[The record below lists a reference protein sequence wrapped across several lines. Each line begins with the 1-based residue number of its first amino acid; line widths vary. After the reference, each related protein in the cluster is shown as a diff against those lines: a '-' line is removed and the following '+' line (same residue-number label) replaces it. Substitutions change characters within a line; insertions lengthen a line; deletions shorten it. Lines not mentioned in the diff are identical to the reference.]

1 MMPFQGNP
9 MPGQA
14 PMGQPM
20 PVAPMGAGGPMRNL
34 MRAAALRG
42 GPQPQMPMPQG
53 PVAQSQ
59 SLPPPPQM
67 PMPRQPL
74 PGPMG
79 PIGQSNSAMPNPP
92 SPVSGMMGGV
102 FPPQLPGPIA
112 QSSQNLWA
120 GPQSY

>member
-1 MMPFQGNP
+1 MGGMMG
-9 MPGQA
+9 
-14 PMGQPM
+14 
-20 PVAPMGAGGPMRNL
+20 
-34 MRAAALRG
+34 
-42 GPQPQMPMPQG
+42 QMPMPQG

-92 SPVSGMMGGV
+92 SPVSGMMGGM
-102 FPPQLPGPIA
+102 FPRQLPGPIA